1 MSILKKIK
9 SMKKVVKKHFNN
21 PFYGKELKTSFS
33 SRWESFTTSTHYD
46 QLAKQGYAKNVIAYR
61 SIQLIARGLS
71 SIPWLLYSKNHEIE
85 NHPLLNLLKTPNLKQ
100 ADASFREELISHL
113 LINGNAYIF
122 KTCSQNGAPL
132 ELHILRPDRVQIL
145 KNESSIPEGYI
156 YQIGE
161 KKYTFLMDPLS
172 GACQVLHLKFF
183 NPLDD
188 WYGMAP
194 LEAALKA
201 IDQHNAVGDHNLALL
216 QNGGRPSGAF
226 IVKPSEYGSILS
238 DRQRE
243 SLSKDLKEAYEGAS
257 NAGRVLFLEGDFDW
271 KEMGLNLKDLDYIDG
286 KNLSSREIAQAFG
299 VPPMLV
305 GVPGDATFA
314 NYKEARYH
322 LWEDTILPLMDLLVS
337 ELNKWLCPHY
347 NTDLHIS
354 YDADRIP
361 ALSLRRESSW
371 AKIAEVDF
379 LTINEKR
386 HAVGYG
392 DHKDGDKLC
401 FG

>member
-1 MSILKKIK
+1 MSVFQKILSLKAFTSKKNLK
-9 SMKKVVKKHFNN
+9 SFDVKN
-21 PFYGKELKTSFS
+21 LKTSFAS
-33 SRWESFTTSTHYD
+33 AWHCFKTSASYD
-46 QLAKQGYAKNVIAYR
+46 QLAKQGYVKNVIAYR
-61 SIQLIARGLS
+61 SIQLIARGLA
-71 SIPWLLYSKNHEIE
+71 SIPWLLYTKNHELE

-100 ADASFREELISHL
+100 ADSSFREELVSHL
-113 LINGNAYIF
+113 LINGNAYIL
-122 KTCSQNGAPL
+122 KTLSDNNLPL
-132 ELHILRPDRVQIL
+132 ELHLLRPDRMTIL
-145 KNESSIPEGYI
+145 KGDSSIPYGYV
-156 YQIGE
+156 YEMGN
-161 KKYTFLMDPLS
+161 KKYTFPLDPLT
-172 GACQVLHLKFF
+172 GQCQILHIKFF

-194 LEAALKA
+194 LQAALKA

-226 IVKPSEYGSILS
+226 VVKPSEYGSVLS

-257 NAGRVLFLEGDFDW
+257 NAGRVLFLEGDFEW

-322 LWEDTILPLMDLLVS
+322 LWEDTILPLIDLIVG
-337 ELNKWLCPHY
+337 ELNKWLCPHF
-347 NTDLHIS
+347 NQALHIA

-371 AKIAEVDF
+371 AKIAEVSF

-401 FG
+401 IA